1 MCRVH
6 VAASQITAVG
16 MTVGINQP
24 HRDTTPALGA
34 ISKGDEVLKEG
45 RQIKTLKSSGSG
57 VASGCIG
64 CEALPSLAATGLTL
78 GVIRQRGRG
87 NE

>member
-45 RQIKTLKSSGSG
+45 R
-57 VASGCIG
+57 
-64 CEALPSLAATGLTL
+64 
-78 GVIRQRGRG
+78 
-87 NE
+87 